1 MQVAKLAG
9 ELQDN
14 LLIKIPSF
22 DGRNGSK
29 MSKGREGSGI
39 FREVKK
45 RRHVLKV
52 NPFTRN
58 EGAGKYHLIY
68 LILTLSAG
76 NGFGHFDLVLESCL
90 VLFLVQARIVLYPLA
105 SRCY

>member
-1 MQVAKLAG
+1 MAVCKL
-9 ELQDN
+9 QN
-14 LLIKIPSF
+14 LPVNFKIFFLIKIQSF

-29 MSKGREGSGI
+29 MSKGSEGSGI
-39 FREVKK
+39 FREVK
-45 RRHVLKV
+45 V
-52 NPFTRN
+52 NPTRN
-58 EGAGKYHLIY
+58 EGAGKCHLIY

-90 VLFLVQARIVLYPLA
+90 VLFLVQARSVLYPLA